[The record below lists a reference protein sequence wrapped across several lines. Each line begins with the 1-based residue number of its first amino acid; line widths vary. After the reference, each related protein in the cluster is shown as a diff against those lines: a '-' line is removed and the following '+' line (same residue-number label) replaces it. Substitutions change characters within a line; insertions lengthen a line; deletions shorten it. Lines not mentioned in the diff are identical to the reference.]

1 VSGDEDA
8 EADSDDDEDP
18 AKNRSR
24 SRRSKSLPRNARNT
38 SKSQSY
44 VETYGIR
51 VPGILEQR
59 WLSITRVKLLSERLS
74 AFTYELQLMDRQG
87 STTSPPH
94 QDDPEASKP
103 NPSDFSQ
110 TDVINMKQI
119 NRIINTLDTLVN
131 QISQYL
137 RSKNRNNYLALDQ
150 KRSNRAVNG

>member
-1 VSGDEDA
+1 MSGDEDA
-8 EADSDDDEDP
+8 EVDSDDDEDP

-24 SRRSKSLPRNARNT
+24 SRRSKSLPRNSRNT
-38 SKSQSY
+38 NKSQSY

-59 WLSITRVKLLSERLS
+59 WLSIARVKSLSERLS
-74 AFTYELQLMDRQG
+74 AFTYELQLMDQQS
-87 STTSPPH
+87 STTSLLH
-94 QDDPEASKP
+94 RDDPEAAKP

-110 TDVINMKQI
+110 SDVINMKQVNRVI
-119 NRIINTLDTLVN
+119 NKLDTIIK